1 MHKRKKEHRPG
12 LIAYLTAGDP
22 DLDTSLAV
30 AQKLAAAG
38 ADVIELGLPFSDPL
52 ADGPVLQAAAQRALD
67 AGVTTA
73 GVFELARRLRASL
86 ASSRDSGVPVVLLT
100 YYNPVYQQGLENFCR
115 QAADC
120 GIDALVVPD
129 LSFEETGPLRTA
141 SERHGLLLV
150 DFIAPTT
157 PPARQKLIAAGAR
170 GFIYCVAV
178 TGVTGAR
185 AELWPGL
192 PEFIRG
198 IRAYT
203 DVPLAVG
210 FGISGPDTAR
220 EVSRFAD
227 AVIVGSAL
235 VARAHAAG
243 ERAAEAAGE
252 FVASIRRAL
261 DG

>member
-1 MHKRKKEHRPG
+1 MQRLKQEHRPG
-12 LIAYLTAGDP
+12 LIAYITAGDP
-22 DLDTSLAV
+22 DLDTSLAM

-52 ADGPVLQAAAQRALD
+52 ADGPVLQAAAQRALE
-67 AGVTTA
+67 AGVTTQ
-73 GVFELARRLRASL
+73 GVLQMARRLQASQS
-86 ASSRDSGVPVVLLT
+86 ATGGVPVALLT

-129 LSFEETGPLRTA
+129 LSFEETGPLRATLD
-141 SERHGLLLV
+141 RYGLLLV

-157 PPARQKLIAAGAR
+157 PPARQRLIAAGAR

-185 AELWPGL
+185 TKLWPGL
-192 PEFIRG
+192 PDFIRG

-210 FGISGPDTAR
+210 FGISGPDAAR

-235 VARAHAAG
+235 VERAHAAG
-243 ERAAEAAGE
+243 PHAFEAAAE